1 VVEFSYKIQKQVGDT
16 VDKVNPSHYKNG
28 KIECIDAIES
38 ATHYLTGFDG
48 YCVGNIIK
56 YVWRY
61 DTKNGLEDLYKARW
75 YLEKLIKEHE
85 ELKNEIHSS

>member
-1 VVEFSYKIQKQVGDT
+1 
-16 VDKVNPSHYKNG
+16 
-28 KIECIDAIES
+28 
-38 ATHYLTGFDG
+38 LTGFDG